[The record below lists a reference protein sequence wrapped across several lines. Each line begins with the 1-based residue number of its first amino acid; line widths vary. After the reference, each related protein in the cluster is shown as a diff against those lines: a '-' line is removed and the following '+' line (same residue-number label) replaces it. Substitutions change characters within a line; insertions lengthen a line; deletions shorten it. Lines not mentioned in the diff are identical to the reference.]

1 MFKALDIKPKTLR
14 KFRVN
19 LGPWAFVRSFFCA
32 SLPPFISSL
41 TLQMLLLLQRRPK
54 PLDSP
59 GFPEYV
65 AVDADLEVEE
75 LEEGEMDEYA
85 LAPPT
90 ELLSGG
96 VTPALSTTSG
106 DKTPAPPPPPPPPPD
121 AAQVESNG
129 QVPPPLLTNGQAA
142 LSELPLPND
151 GFAKPHPN
159 KGFLKSAFQNISSS
173 STPDRRAQLHDDAKG
188 LVPAPR
194 PPQPDGQPPP
204 PPPPPSSD
212 PPPPPPPSSDPPRPP
227 SPAPAAD
234 QPKASSSNSRSP
246 QQGWGASGW
255 GPSETS
261 GWDST
266 NAGPQS
272 HQSSNHS
279 PMRDGRRRPGPSTR
293 FSPVKSEAAGLPQR
307 PGGSSWQQPSVGS
320 ASGSARS
327 EPSTEAGWTPTAQS
341 DGFKN
346 EVNRPAGQRSS
357 DWGSYRRGSF
367 EHGRPNDGPPGGGE
381 WKRPDLGVGQPPW
394 PSRSS
399 YQFSHGPSGVQDQH
413 REGRHSDGHHLPVR
427 PGHHHDSSSSHSRP
441 PPFEQ
446 DIPCVPSSDRSRH
459 ASGPSSYD
467 NRRFGQPARE
477 PYPGRGGDSYRP
489 DQSHSHSRSH
499 EGDESGLDYGDS
511 STGRL
516 REDTG
521 GSARRRRDDDGD
533 RSYDSAKRIRL
544 DTAGSSSLRRSISPR
559 RSTTNP
565 REHHHH
571 RDRRDFYEDADRWRH
586 DRQQVMEDTKRGM
599 RSWSEDRQDGPSS
612 GGLRD
617 VEMEEGEVDTRSL
630 ESGEVETKP
639 RPFSQS
645 TTDNKGSLA
654 SRIQTDDSTPAVRS
668 STPPPVAQPASRPR
682 TEVESEPA
690 PKDDVPANNGEPS
703 RQDAEPDVK
712 PPVVAKKEKGEP
724 RVDVPPSQDRASS
737 QETKPVAPSLIVPPQ
752 VLDTPSRQA
761 SPPLPPSPVR
771 SPLEAEGPSAAALSL
786 APVKRSIIKKS
797 FKYDISSSAESHV
810 SAASS
815 ISDLIPLDNKP
826 PPSEPLLPAE
836 NELAPASPKREEPQT
851 PDSPKLS
858 TSINL
863 KPAPSPSGKVS
874 GKPIIRP
881 PQAGNRLFGALSSIG
896 LKKKAP

>member
-1 MFKALDIKPKTLR
+1 
-14 KFRVN
+14 
-19 LGPWAFVRSFFCA
+19 
-32 SLPPFISSL
+32 
-41 TLQMLLLLQRRPK
+41 
-54 PLDSP
+54 
-59 GFPEYV
+59 
-65 AVDADLEVEE
+65 
-75 LEEGEMDEYA
+75 MDEYA

-96 VTPALSTTSG
+96 VTPGMSTTSG
-106 DKTPAPPPPPPPPPD
+106 DKTPAPSSPPPPD
-121 AAQVESNG
+121 AAQVESDG
-129 QVPPPLLTNGQAA
+129 QVPPPPPTIGQES

-151 GFAKPHPN
+151 EFAKPHPN
-159 KGFLKSAFQNISSS
+159 KGFRKSAFQNVSSS
-173 STPDRRAQLHDDAKG
+173 NTPDRRAQLHDNVKG

-204 PPPPPSSD
+204 PPPPSSSG

-234 QPKASSSNSRSP
+234 QPNASSSYSRSP

-272 HQSSNHS
+272 RQSSNRS
-279 PMRDGRRRPGPSTR
+279 PMRDGRRRPGSSTR
-293 FSPVKSEAAGLPQR
+293 FSPVTSEAAGTPQR

-320 ASGSARS
+320 ASGSARP

-341 DGFKN
+341 DGWTD
-346 EVNRPAGQRSS
+346 EVYRPAGQRSS
-357 DWGSYRRGSF
+357 DGGSHRRGSL

-381 WKRPDLGVGQPPW
+381 WKRPDWGVGQPPW

-399 YQFSHGPSGVQDQH
+399 YQSSHGPSGVQGRH
-413 REGRHSDGHHLPVR
+413 RDGRHSDGHHLPAR
-427 PGHHHDSSSSHSRP
+427 PGDHHDSSSSHSRP

-446 DIPCVPSSDRSRH
+446 DIPYDPSSDRSRH

-489 DQSHSHSRSH
+489 DRSHSHSRSH

-533 RSYDSAKRIRL
+533 RSYDSAKRVRL
-544 DTAGSSSLRRSISPR
+544 DTAGSSSSRRSISPR
-559 RSTTNP
+559 RSTADS

-571 RDRRDFYEDADRWRH
+571 RDRRDLYEVADRCRH
-586 DRQQVMEDTKRGM
+586 DRQQVVEDTTRGM
-599 RSWSEDRQDGPSS
+599 RSWSDDRQDGPSN
-612 GGLRD
+612 GGLGD

-645 TTDNKGSLA
+645 TTDNKASLA
-654 SRIQTDDSTPAVRS
+654 SRIQTDESTPAVRS
-668 STPPPVAQPASRPR
+668 STPPPVDQPASRPR
-682 TEVESEPA
+682 TEFESEPA
-690 PKDDVPANNGEPS
+690 LKDDVPANKGEPS
-703 RQDAEPDVK
+703 RQGAEPDVK
-712 PPVVAKKEKGEP
+712 RSVVAKKEKGEP
-724 RVDVPPSQDRASS
+724 KVDVPPSQDRASS

-761 SPPLPPSPVR
+761 SSLLPRSPVR
-771 SPLEAEGPSAAALSL
+771 SPHEADGPSAAALSP

-797 FKYDISSSAESHV
+797 FKYDISSAESHV
-810 SAASS
+810 STASS
-815 ISDLIPLDNKP
+815 ISDLIPVDNEL
-826 PPSEPLLPAE
+826 PPSDPLPPTE
-836 NELAPASPKREEPQT
+836 NELAPASPKRKEPQT
-851 PDSPKLS
+851 PDSPKPS

-863 KPAPSPSGKVS
+863 KPTPSLSGKAN
-874 GKPIIRP
+874 GKPIIKP